1 MHNPI
6 MYNNS
11 LLSVTLDLTPFASV
25 YSSTVSTTTMFS
37 TTMSWQSR
45 ILNSSSSLW
54 IPANTDYEK
63 ELNQHSL

>member
-1 MHNPI
+1 

-11 LLSVTLDLTPFASV
+11 LLPVTLDLTPFASV
-25 YSSTVSTTTMFS
+25 YSSTVST